1 MKKIFVLLVLA
12 IALATACTN
21 STKLNQI
28 IVDQKTNN
36 KMLIG
41 YCNRQGFTSEPF
53 NIWFNSEYNK
63 YAVDSIVLDSL
74 PKQDL
79 KNLKVTIVMATW
91 CGDSRREV
99 PRFYKII
106 DKLGFNEQNIT
117 IININ
122 REKKVKNIDI
132 KKFDISRIPTFIFYK
147 DNQEIGR
154 IIETPKQTLEK
165 DLLRILSIK

>member
-1 MKKIFVLLVLA
+1 MKKRLIFLIFA
-12 IALATACTN
+12 IALTTACTN
-21 STKLNQI
+21 NNKLNQTV
-28 IVDQKTNN
+28 VDQKTNN

-41 YCNRQGFTSEPF
+41 YCNRQGLTSEPF
-53 NIWFNSEYNK
+53 NIWFNSEYNN
-63 YAVDSIVLDSL
+63 YDVDSIVLDSL
-74 PKQDL
+74 PKKDL
-79 KNLKVTIVMATW
+79 KNLKITIVMATW

-117 IININ
+117 LININ

-147 DNQEIGR
+147 DNREIGR

-165 DLLRILSIK
+165 DLLRIVSIK